1 MGSPYNFCEIE
12 LIGYNKV
19 HLAKNGW
26 QDKYAWN
33 SDYSKLVLVK
43 FDLENNDAGFR
54 FFVINVDT
62 GETEETKRYFGL
74 INQISIVGNKIVI
87 NKFIYD
93 KIKSEPG
100 NLCCEFDEEFEI
112 L

>member
-100 NLCCEFDEEFEI
+100 NLCCEF
-112 L
+112 